1 MYLSN
6 TKLILGLT
14 AFTAKPKGIKMTQQR
29 LKLEILTEALGEPE
43 KQSGDEYSWQCPR
56 CLDTGRDNLKFNA
69 EKGVLWCFAD
79 ESHAPQILKEIL
91 KKGNISPNPANTDYN
106 SVDRYKHI
114 FSMQKQIEFK
124 IYMQECNKKLLE
136 IDIFPVILLKKRGL
150 NLSTVR
156 DVKLGIDLNK
166 KKWVIP
172 TFQYFTEK
180 ANTILGFEYR
190 PLNFSKDSLTR
201 EKGTP
206 TGLAMINSYKPT
218 TEVLAVVE
226 GYFDGYA
233 LYQHLKEQR
242 QIKYYHIVT
251 PSNGIQSLLK
261 QISQIDF
268 SKYKKFYL
276 YVDNDEE
283 GNKVAEKI
291 INQYPMFKRIIT
303 DCRCKDFNEHYMKC
317 IKGKS

>member
-1 MYLSN
+1 MAQIN
-6 TKLILGLT
+6 KLTLALLT
-14 AFTAKPKGIKMTQQR
+14 AV
-29 LKLEILTEALGEPE
+29 LGEPE
-43 KQSGDEYSWQCPR
+43 KQSGDEYLWQCPL
-56 CLDTGRDNLKFNA
+56 CKDTGRDNLKFNA

-91 KKGNISPNPANTDYN
+91 KKGKINLKPANADYN
-106 SVDRYKHI
+106 SYDRYKHI

-124 IYMQECNKKLLE
+124 IYMQECNERLLT
-136 IDIFPVILLKKRGL
+136 IDILPSILLKKRGL
-150 NLSTVR
+150 NLSTAR
-156 DVKLGIDLNK
+156 DVKLGVDLNK
-166 KKWVIP
+166 KRWVIP
-172 TFQYFTEK
+172 TFQYSTER
-180 ANTILGFEYR
+180 ANTILGFENR
-190 PLNFSKDSLTR
+190 PFNFSKEGLTR

-218 TEVLAVVE
+218 MEILAVVE

-233 LYQHLKEQR
+233 LYQHLKEQK

-261 QISQIDF
+261 HVSQVDF
-268 SKYKKFYL
+268 SKYKKFCL

-291 INQYPMFKRIIT
+291 IAKYPIFERVT
-303 DCRCKDFNEHYMKC
+303 TECGCKDFNEHYLKC
-317 IKGKS
+317 IKNSLTN

>member
-1 MYLSN
+1 MAQIN
-6 TKLILGLT
+6 KLTLALLT
-14 AFTAKPKGIKMTQQR
+14 AV
-29 LKLEILTEALGEPE
+29 LGKPE
-43 KQSGDEYSWQCPR
+43 KQSGDEYLWQCPL
-56 CLDTGRDNLKFNA
+56 CKDTGRDNLKFNA

-91 KKGNISPNPANTDYN
+91 KKGKLNLKPVNANYN
-106 SVDRYKHI
+106 KDDRYKHI
-114 FSMQKQIEFK
+114 FSIQKQIEFK
-124 IYMQECNKKLLE
+124 IYMQECNEKLLT
-136 IDIFPVILLKKRGL
+136 IDILPFILLKKRGL
-150 NLSTVR
+150 NLSTAK
-156 DVKLGIDLNK
+156 DVKLGVDMNK
-166 KKWVIP
+166 KRWVIP
-172 TFQYFTEK
+172 TFQYSTEM

-190 PLNFSKDSLTR
+190 PFNFSKEGLTR

-218 TEVLAVVE
+218 MEILAVVE

-233 LYQHLKEQR
+233 LYQHLKEQK

-268 SKYKKFYL
+268 SKYKRFYL

-291 INQYPMFKRIIT
+291 ITQYPMFKQIIT
-303 DCRCKDFNEHYMKC
+303 DCKCKDFNEHYLKC
-317 IKGKS
+317 IKNSLTN

>member
-1 MYLSN
+1 MAQIN
-6 TKLILGLT
+6 KLTLALLT
-14 AFTAKPKGIKMTQQR
+14 AV
-29 LKLEILTEALGEPE
+29 LGEPE
-43 KQSGDEYSWQCPR
+43 KQSGDEYLWQCPL
-56 CLDTGRDNLKFNA
+56 CKDTGRDNLKFNA

-91 KKGNISPNPANTDYN
+91 KKGKLNLKPVNANYN
-106 SVDRYKHI
+106 KDDRYKHI
-114 FSMQKQIEFK
+114 FSIQKQIEFK
-124 IYMQECNKKLLE
+124 IYMQECNEKLLT
-136 IDIFPVILLKKRGL
+136 IDILPFILLKKRGL
-150 NLSTVR
+150 NLSTAK
-156 DVKLGIDLNK
+156 DVKLGVDMNK
-166 KKWVIP
+166 KRWVIP
-172 TFQYFTEK
+172 TFQYSTER

-190 PLNFSKDSLTR
+190 PFNFSKEGLTR

-218 TEVLAVVE
+218 MEILAVVE

-233 LYQHLKEQR
+233 LYQHLKEQK

-261 QISQIDF
+261 HVSQVDF
-268 SKYKKFYL
+268 SKYKKFCL

-291 INQYPMFKRIIT
+291 IAKYPIFERVT
-303 DCRCKDFNEHYMKC
+303 TECGCKDFNEHYLKC
-317 IKGKS
+317 IKNSLTN